1 MRIKIGA
8 PLSFKRIGRRA
19 YQEDSRYPDE
29 DRPEGCAPFFLVCDG
44 VGGCANGELA
54 STTVCRAVAQALND
68 TDWNKNF
75 TDDDLHAVLSHAC
88 KALDR
93 VSDADNH
100 DMATTLA
107 LVCFHNEG
115 CLAAHVGD
123 SRIYH
128 VRPDIGILYR
138 SEDHSLVNAL
148 VHSGNI
154 TPDEVANHPRN
165 NVITRS
171 LSATFGNGEPT
182 MATVMHIND
191 LQAGDYFFLCTDGV
205 LDGLTDS
212 TLLAILSTPLPDEE
226 KLGHLADRCLKSHDN
241 HTAYLIPIASVEY
254 NTALKATNETS
265 TSFRQD
271 GRNTDRF
278 NQKSQQVHEVAI
290 RTNKPR
296 NRMVAFIRKLL
307 FL

>member
-1 MRIKIGA
+1 MKKTILGIDPGIATLGYGVLLAEGGRFSAVDYGVVTTPKGT
-8 PLSFKRIGRRA
+8 PLPERLEKLEEGVVALF
-19 YQEDSRYPDE
+19 
-29 DRPEGCAPFFLVCDG
+29 DRF
-44 VGGCANGELA
+44 
-54 STTVCRAVAQALND
+54 
-68 TDWNKNF
+68 
-75 TDDDLHAVLSHAC
+75 
-88 KALDR
+88 
-93 VSDADNH
+93 
-100 DMATTLA
+100 
-107 LVCFHNEG
+107 
-115 CLAAHVGD
+115 
-123 SRIYH
+123 
-128 VRPDIGILYR
+128 
-138 SEDHSLVNAL
+138 
-148 VHSGNI
+148 

-171 LSATFGNGEPT
+171 LSATFGYEEPT
-182 MATVMHIND
+182 MATVIHIND

-254 NTALKATNETS
+254 NTALKATNETG

-271 GRNTDRF
+271 GGNTDKF
-278 NQKSQQVHEVAI
+278 NRKSQQVHEVAI

-296 NRMVAFIRKLL
+296 NRMVAFIRKHL